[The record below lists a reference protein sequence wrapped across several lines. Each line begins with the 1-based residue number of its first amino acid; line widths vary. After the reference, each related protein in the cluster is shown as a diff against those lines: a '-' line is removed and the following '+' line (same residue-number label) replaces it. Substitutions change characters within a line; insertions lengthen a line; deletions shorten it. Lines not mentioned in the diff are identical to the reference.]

1 MQRAVRS
8 GQPKTVARTAPLIL
22 YLGRN
27 YTDRTTTLSIDGIQ
41 YEYWF
46 HSNAYPDIIE
56 HLAKKISMGK
66 ALAFAKKHASKTTR
80 VDHVK
85 A

>member
-1 MQRAVRS
+1 MITSRLNRV
-8 GQPKTVARTAPLIL
+8 PKTNII

-27 YTDRTTTLSIDGIQ
+27 YTDRTSTLSIDGVR

-46 HSNAYPDIIE
+46 HSNAYGDIVE
-56 HLAKKISMGK
+56 HLAHKISVGR
-66 ALAFAKKHASKTTR
+66 ALAFAKKHASK
-80 VDHVK
+80 VAKD

>member
-1 MQRAVRS
+1 MPAI
-8 GQPKTVARTAPLIL
+8 IL

-27 YTDRTTTLSIDGIQ
+27 YTDRTSTISIDGTA

-46 HSNAYPDIIE
+46 SANSYPDVVE
-56 HLAKKISMGK
+56 HLAKKVSAGK
-66 ALAFAKKHASKTTR
+66 ALAFAKKHAKKCER
-80 VDHVK
+80 VGHVP

>member
-1 MQRAVRS
+1 MPRLRK
-8 GQPKTVARTAPLIL
+8 PIIL
-22 YLGRN
+22 YHGRN
-27 YTDRTTTLSIDGIQ
+27 YTDRTSTLSIDGVL

-46 HSNAYPDIIE
+46 HSNAYGDVVE
-56 HLAKKISMGK
+56 HLAHKISIGR

>member
-22 YLGRN
+22 YHGQN
-27 YTDRTTTLSIDGIQ
+27 FTDHTVTISVDGVR
-41 YEYWF
+41 YEYWLCQRD
-46 HSNAYPDIIE
+46 YLGIVE
-56 HLAKKISMGK
+56 HLAKHISAGK
-66 ALAFAKKHASKTTR
+66 ALAFAKKHASK
-80 VDHVK
+80 VAKD